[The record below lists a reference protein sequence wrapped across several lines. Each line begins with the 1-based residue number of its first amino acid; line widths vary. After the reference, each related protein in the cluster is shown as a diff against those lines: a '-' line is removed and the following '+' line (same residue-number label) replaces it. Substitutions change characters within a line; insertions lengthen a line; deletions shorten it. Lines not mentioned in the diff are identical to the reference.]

1 MLKPKLAIFASGA
14 GSNVDNLIRYAQ
26 KNPVFEPAVVVS
38 NKTDAPVLQLAKSHG
53 VPTLL
58 IEKTDLLHPEKLI
71 KTLASLKIDGVVL
84 AGFLK
89 KIPTELIQAYP
100 NRIINIHP
108 ALLPHYGGKGM
119 YGMNV
124 HEAVIQNKEA
134 FSGITIHLVN
144 EHYDEGQILFQEKI
158 SIEADE
164 TPESLAKRIHSLEH
178 KFYPTVLTDYWH
190 SLTSR

>member
-14 GSNVDNLIRYAQ
+14 GSNVDNLIRFAQ
-26 KNPVFEPAVVVS
+26 KNPLFEPTIVVS
-38 NKTDAPVLQLAKSHG
+38 NKADAPVLQLAKSHG

-58 IEKTDLLHPEKLI
+58 IEKTDLLHPEKLLN
-71 KTLASLKIDGVVL
+71 TLASFEIDVVVL
-84 AGFLK
+84 SGFLK

-144 EHYDEGQILFQEKI
+144 EKYDEGQILFQEKI
-158 SIEADE
+158 SVETDE

-178 KFYPTVLTDYWH
+178 KFYPIVLTDYWH